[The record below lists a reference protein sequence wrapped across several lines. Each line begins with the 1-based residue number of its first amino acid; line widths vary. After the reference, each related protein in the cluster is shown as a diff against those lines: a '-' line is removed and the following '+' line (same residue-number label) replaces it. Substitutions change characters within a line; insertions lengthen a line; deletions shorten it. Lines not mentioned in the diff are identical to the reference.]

1 MYKLG
6 RIIGTSILMFIVGII
21 SGFTLSAIS
30 FWYFR
35 NSIEDKTSALFGL
48 GCGSVCHFY
57 FTIFFAKMIWLA
69 L

>member
-1 MYKLG
+1 
-6 RIIGTSILMFIVGII
+6 MFLVGIV

-35 NSIEDKTSALFGL
+35 NSIEDKTSAFFGL
-48 GCGSVCHFY
+48 CSGSVCHFWL
-57 FTIFFAKMIWLA
+57 TIYFAKMIWLA